1 MQSYENVKVIFFDAG
16 GILFDTFIK
25 GDDRIRRLLE
35 ARGYRRA
42 DIDLAIERAKEI
54 PMPFVT
60 TWLEEESY
68 FKHYYGTIARELGAS
83 ELMEELFFCAHY
95 ANHCELF
102 PEADEVLED
111 LYSRYR
117 LAVISN
123 ATPSMDWVFDRLGIR
138 KYFHTIIL
146 SAHVKTEKPDEA
158 IYKLALERL
167 QAESRDC
174 IFIDDKLENV
184 ESASR
189 VGMRAFHLDRE
200 KQDLKDLLEEIGIL
214 RASIPIRG

>member
-1 MQSYENVKVIFFDAG
+1 MKPVENSKVIFFDAG
-16 GILFDTFIK
+16 GVLFDTFVK
-25 GDDRIRRLLE
+25 GYDRVRRLLD
-35 ARGYRRA
+35 ARGFHRA
-42 DIDLAIERAKEI
+42 DIDLAIEKAKRI
-54 PMPFVT
+54 PMPFIS

-68 FKHYYGTIARELGAS
+68 FKRYYGAIAEELGAS
-83 ELMEELFFCAHY
+83 ELSEELFFCAHY

-102 PEADEVLED
+102 HEVAGVLKA
-111 LYSRYR
+111 LSGTYR

-158 IYKLALERL
+158 IYKIALERL
-167 QAESRDC
+167 HAKGSDC

-184 ESASR
+184 LGAS
-189 VGMRAFHLDRE
+189 GIGIRAFHLDRE
-200 KQDLKDLLEEIGIL
+200 KQDLQELFEEIGIL
-214 RASIPIRG
+214 KAPVRVM